1 MGIVSWFTN
10 DLESKERVLTRD
22 LLSMAIA
29 DGEFMEEER
38 QEIVRI
44 CHMEGISDKSLM
56 NSLRGEDVHIPI
68 TEEDRR
74 KYVVLL
80 IDVMKADNYYSQLEL
95 HMLKTLGE
103 RVGVSPMGIVS
114 IITDEIKQ
122 GRLQQDIGLNL
133 IDSFSKALID
143 VEEFQNIK
151 K

>member
-1 MGIVSWFTN
+1 MGIVNWFTN
-10 DLESKERVLTRD
+10 NIESKERVLTRD

-44 CHMEGISDKSLM
+44 CHIEGISDKGLM
-56 NSLRGEDVHIPI
+56 NSLRGEDVHIPK

-74 KYVVLL
+74 KYIVLL

-103 RVGVSPMGIVS
+103 KVGVSPMGIVS

-122 GRLQQDIGLNL
+122 GRLQQDIGFNL

>member
-44 CHMEGISDKSLM
+44 CHMEGISDKSMM